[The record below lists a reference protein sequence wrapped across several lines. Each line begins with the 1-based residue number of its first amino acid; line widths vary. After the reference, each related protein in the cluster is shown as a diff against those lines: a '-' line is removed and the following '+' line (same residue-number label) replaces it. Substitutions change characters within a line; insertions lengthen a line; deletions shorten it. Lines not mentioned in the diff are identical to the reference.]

1 MKAVNDPAWI
11 ALQIDGE
18 IINETI
24 CIFRDQPFAVQQQVT
39 CIASLCQDHPN
50 KELNRFNALFDQI
63 NSEKSTNEF

>member
-50 KELNRFNALFDQI
+50 KELNRLMLYLTKLLR
-63 NSEKSTNEF
+63 KSTNEF